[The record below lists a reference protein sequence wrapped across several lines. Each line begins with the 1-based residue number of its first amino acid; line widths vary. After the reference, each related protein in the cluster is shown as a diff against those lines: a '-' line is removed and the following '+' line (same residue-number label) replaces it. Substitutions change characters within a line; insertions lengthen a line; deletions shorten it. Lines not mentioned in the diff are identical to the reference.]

1 MSEAAI
7 SMQNLDCNAEP
18 HFTSWIIG
26 EDALIRK
33 SNFHSRI
40 ENNKAEHNLHHL
52 GVQTTVNRIHIL
64 TRRSG
69 GEIAN
74 AAHKHY

>member
-1 MSEAAI
+1 
-7 SMQNLDCNAEP
+7 MQNLDCNAEP
-18 HFTSWIIG
+18 HFTSRIIG
-26 EDALIRK
+26 EDALIGK

-40 ENNKAEHNLHHL
+40 EGNNKAEHNLHHL

-69 GEIAN
+69 ARSQTLLINTTE
-74 AAHKHY
+74 